1 MNNTRKT
8 AKQKKDGWISIH
20 VAGTPFEIGLSHG
33 TQLRKELAEVPAV
46 LKHIVRTKIKMS
58 YTKYMTDCRRLL
70 LPILDRTEWAYI
82 KMELHG
88 IVAGAANPEITY
100 ELLVGWNA
108 YVSMCTYYELNH
120 VSERCSAFIAT
131 GSHVKDGGILM
142 AHNTHT
148 DFFSGF
154 ITNIAIYVHPTIGIP
169 FRMQAAPGYI
179 CSVSDWFLCENGIIG
194 CETTISNLNYRV
206 NFTTPGHTTPYF
218 LRIRQAMQFG
228 KTLDDYVDIMRHDS
242 AGDYACTWLLGDTKT
257 GEIMLFDNGKAH
269 HGVKRTYD
277 GIFHASNEAGTQE
290 MMRHEIG
297 KDNHGDSTKSTGARY
312 KRMDTLLF
320 EVYGKDDNGK
330 GQLDVATAK
339 TIMADHNSDESNKNK
354 TQGSQ
359 LTICKHLTN
368 KLAGATDSK
377 ITNTVLAKS
386 MKFWG
391 RMGSPC
397 GQAFKK
403 NKTMKS
409 LPIKSMPRHEWVIL

>member
-1 MNNTRKT
+1 MNATQKHIKHKEK
-8 AKQKKDGWISIH
+8 KQGWISIT
-20 VAGTPFEIGLSHG
+20 VFGTPFEIGLSHG
-33 TQLRKELAEVPAV
+33 TQLRKEIAEVPSV
-46 LKHIVRTKIKMS
+46 LKYIVRKKIKIS
-58 YTKYMTDCRRLL
+58 YSKYLADCRRLL
-70 LPILDRTEWAYI
+70 LPILERPEWAYI

-108 YVSMCTYYELNH
+108 YVSMCTYYDLNH

-131 GSHVKDGGILM
+131 GSHVRGGGILM

-154 ITNIAIYVHPTIGIP
+154 ITNIALYVKPTIGCA

-179 CSVSDWFLCENGIIG
+179 CSISDWFLCESGIIG
-194 CETTISNLNYRV
+194 CETTISNLNYHV
-206 NFTTPGHTTPYF
+206 NFTEPGHTTPYF

-228 KTLDDYVDIMRHDS
+228 QTLNDYVDIMRRNS
-242 AGDYACTWLLGDTKT
+242 AGDYACTWLLGDITT

-269 HGVKRTYD
+269 NGVRRTMN
-277 GIFHASNEAGTQE
+277 GIFHASNEAGTKE
-290 MMRHEIG
+290 MLRKEIG
-297 KDNHGDSTKSTGARY
+297 KDNHGNRNSSTGARY
-312 KRMDTLLF
+312 MRMDTLLF
-320 EVYGKDDNGK
+320 EEHEK
-330 GQLDVATAK
+330 GELDIAAAK
-339 TIMADHNSDESNKNK
+339 VIMADHDTKSNG
-354 TQGSQ
+354 TQ

-377 ITNTVLAKS
+377 ITTTELAKS

-397 GQAFKK
+397 GEAFKK
-403 NKTMKS
+403 NKTHKNM
-409 LPIKSMPRHEWVIL
+409 PIKSMPTHEWTLI